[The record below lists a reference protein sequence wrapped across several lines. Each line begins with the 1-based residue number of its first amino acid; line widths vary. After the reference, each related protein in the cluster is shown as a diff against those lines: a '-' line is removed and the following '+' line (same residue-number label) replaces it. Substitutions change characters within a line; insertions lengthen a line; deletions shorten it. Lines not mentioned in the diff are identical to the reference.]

1 MIESM
6 IWFTF
11 KCFYSTT
18 SLCLKSK
25 TVALFA
31 RLRQMQNL
39 EIYGF
44 HCTLKMFSHVS
55 LHFKIMKVR
64 TYPFAINR
72 CSFCKQLLQLKSLTP
87 SICLSS
93 SAVMGGGS
101 QEQFITSFTWS
112 QAATFFIPNSYFDS
126 LAWFCLNYSQKF
138 WCHQRYWRAT
148 SCSPLLHKS
157 K

>member
-1 MIESM
+1 
-6 IWFTF
+6 
-11 KCFYSTT
+11 
-18 SLCLKSK
+18 
-25 TVALFA
+25 
-31 RLRQMQNL
+31 MQNL

-138 WCHQRYWRAT
+138 LCHQRYWRTT
-148 SCSPLLHKS
+148 SCSPWCTQIQVIALLRSVSSIKYLFAELFILCYYS
-157 K
+157 SDCK